1 MPLKREMAEEIFQK
15 LRSVQPVSFQ
25 LTNHRGIILAS
36 DDEDQVGRRD
46 SRAAA
51 CCMRPFNEAVS
62 CALDA
67 GCGTVIPFWR
77 RNRVAGTIILEQT
90 ADEKAQACLP
100 LMKAV
105 VELMLERKESW
116 KLQEEEHSSKND
128 VISLLIGVHPRDTRP
143 LLQEL
148 ERCNIDLSTPR
159 TSLLLQLSKRETLD
173 LPSGEREII
182 LDEKQYDISVR
193 RFLDGLFG
201 YFPYQQDL
209 CMIDPAKANAVILA
223 TDRARASEDNAMS
236 LFELCRKLEEIAERD
251 YCLTFQAVVGI
262 RCTAF
267 SDYERQYE
275 QLNLRLASGKMLYP
289 ERNVFLGN
297 SIVLGNFITHTS
309 RKILHNITTYVYQKL
324 LNSKE
329 REVLLETLRI
339 YYESDMN
346 LTQTAKKL
354 YIHKNTVQHRL
365 KRIEE
370 LTGFSVRTADGL
382 LTLRM
387 ALLCYSRLKAKDSAP
402 PNL

>member
-1 MPLKREMAEEIFQK
+1 MPLKRETAAEIFQK
-15 LRSVQPVSFQ
+15 LRSVQPVPFQ

-36 DDEDQVGRRD
+36 DKEDQVGKRD

-51 CCMRPFNEAVS
+51 CCMRPFHEAAS
-62 CALDA
+62 YTLNA
-67 GCGTVIPFWR
+67 GSGAVIPFWR
-77 RNRVAGTIILEQT
+77 RGRIAGTIILEQT

-100 LMKAV
+100 LMKAF
-105 VELMLERKESW
+105 VELMLEQKENW
-116 KLQEEEHSSKND
+116 KLQEDAHSSKND
-128 VISLLIGVHPRDTRP
+128 VVSLLVGVHPQDTKP

-148 ERCNIDLSTPR
+148 ERCNIDLSVPR
-159 TSLLLQLSKRETLD
+159 TSLLLQLSKRETLE
-173 LPSGEREII
+173 LPSGERELI

-223 TDRARASEDNAMS
+223 TDRARTPEDNAMS

-251 YCLTFQAVVGI
+251 YCLALQAVVGI
-262 RCTAF
+262 RCLSF
-267 SDYERQYE
+267 PDYERQYE

-289 ERNVFLGN
+289 AQNVFLGN
-297 SIVLGNFITHTS
+297 SIVLGNLITHTS
-309 RKILHNITTYVYQKL
+309 KKVLHNITTYVYQEL
-324 LNSKE
+324 LNTKE

-339 YYESDMN
+339 YYESDMS
-346 LTQTAKKL
+346 LTKTAQRL

-365 KRIEE
+365 KRIEG
-370 LTGFSVRTADGL
+370 LTGFSVHTADGL
-382 LTLRM
+382 LTLRI
-387 ALLCYSRLKAKDSAP
+387 ALLCYSRLKSKDSAP

>member
-1 MPLKREMAEEIFQK
+1 MSLNREMAEEIFRK
-15 LRSVQPVSFQ
+15 LRSVQPAPFQ

-36 DDEDQVGRRD
+36 EDKEQVGKRD
-46 SRAAA
+46 GRAAA
-51 CCMRPFNEAVS
+51 CCMRPFNEAAS
-62 CALDA
+62 YALDA
-67 GCGTVIPFWR
+67 GCSTVIPFCR
-77 RNRVAGTIILEQT
+77 HNRIVGTIILERT

-105 VELMLERKESW
+105 VELMLERKENW
-116 KLQEEEHSSKND
+116 KLQEEIHSSKND
-128 VISLLIGVHPRDTRP
+128 AISLLIGVHPRDTKP

-148 ERCNIDLSTPR
+148 ERYNIDLSVPR

-173 LPSGEREII
+173 LPSGERKII
-182 LDEKQYDISVR
+182 LDEKQYDIFVR
-193 RFLDGLFG
+193 RFLDSLFG

-209 CMIDPAKANAVILA
+209 CMIDLAKANAVILA
-223 TDRARASEDNAMS
+223 TDRARTSEDNAMK
-236 LFELCRKLEEIAERD
+236 LFELCRKLEEIAERN
-251 YCLTFQAVVGI
+251 YFLTFQAVVGI
-262 RCTAF
+262 RCLAF
-267 SDYERQYE
+267 PDYERQYE

-309 RKILHNITTYVYQKL
+309 KKVLYNITTYVYQKL
-324 LNSKE
+324 LNSKD

-346 LTQTAKKL
+346 LTQTAQKL
-354 YIHKNTVQHRL
+354 YIHKNTVQHRF

-370 LTGFSVRTADGL
+370 LTGFSVHTADGF
-382 LTLRM
+382 LTLRLG
-387 ALLCYSRLKAKDSAP
+387 LLCYSRLKSKDSAS

>member
-1 MPLKREMAEEIFQK
+1 MPLKRETAEEIFQK
-15 LRSVQPVSFQ
+15 LRSVQPVPFQ

-36 DDEDQVGRRD
+36 DHEAQVGKRD

-51 CCMRPFNEAVS
+51 CCMRPFNEAAS
-62 CALDA
+62 YASDS

-77 RNRVAGTIILEQT
+77 RGRIAGTIILEQT

-100 LMKAV
+100 LMKAI
-105 VELMLERKESW
+105 VELMLEREESW
-116 KLQEEEHSSKND
+116 KLREEAHNSKND
-128 VISLLIGVHPRDTRP
+128 VISLLIGVHPRDAKP

-148 ERCNIDLSTPR
+148 ERCNIDLSVPR

-182 LDEKQYDISVR
+182 LDEKQYDVSVR

-223 TDRARASEDNAMS
+223 TDRARPPEANSMN
-236 LFELCRKLEEIAERD
+236 LFELCRRLEEIAEQD

-262 RCTAF
+262 RCLAF
-267 SDYERQYE
+267 PDYERQYE

-297 SIVLGNFITHTS
+297 SIVLGNLITHTS
-309 RKILHNITTYVYQKL
+309 KKTLHNITTYVYQKL
-324 LNSKE
+324 LDSKDWD
-329 REVLLETLRI
+329 VLLETLRI

-346 LTQTAKKL
+346 LTQTAQKL
-354 YIHKNTVQHRL
+354 YIHKNTVQYRL

-370 LTGFSVRTADGL
+370 LTGFSIHTADGL
-382 LTLRM
+382 LTLRI
-387 ALLCYSRLKAKDSAP
+387 ALLCYSRLKSKDSP
-402 PNL
+402 QPNL

>member
-1 MPLKREMAEEIFQK
+1 MPLKRETAEEIFQK

-77 RNRVAGTIILEQT
+77 RNRIAGTIILEQT
-90 ADEKAQACLP
+90 AEAQACLP

-251 YCLTFQAVVGI
+251 YCLTLQAVVGI